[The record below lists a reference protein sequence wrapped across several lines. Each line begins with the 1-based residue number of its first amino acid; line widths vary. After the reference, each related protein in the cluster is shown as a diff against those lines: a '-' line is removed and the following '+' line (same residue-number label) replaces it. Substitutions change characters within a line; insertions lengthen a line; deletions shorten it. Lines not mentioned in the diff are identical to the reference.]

1 MNQYLP
7 HLISIRNEFGRFNV
21 KQRDRNKWE
30 IIIERQST
38 SLVNNYKNL
47 LFVKKKKKIIEL
59 KQFYNWKDILIVPML
74 IHTWNQL
81 YWSRRRNMNFEDE
94 ITPES

>member
-1 MNQYLP
+1 M
-7 HLISIRNEFGRFNV
+7 

-47 LFVKKKKKIIEL
+47 LFVKKKKKKKIIEL
-59 KQFYNWKDILIVPML
+59 KQFYNEGYPNCANVNS
-74 IHTWNQL
+74 HV
-81 YWSRRRNMNFEDE
+81 
-94 ITPES
+94 ESTLLESKKKYEFRG